1 MKKISVLNLKGG
13 IGKTATSTSIA
24 YLLSTE
30 FDKKILLVDCDQQGN
45 ASMIFN
51 IFDEESKGTHNLL
64 TGEDD
69 PVSLMKEINKNLLVI
84 PTNMYLMKSN
94 AEIL

>member
-30 FDKKILLVDCDQQGN
+30 FDKKILLKYQIKF
-45 ASMIFN
+45 IF
-51 IFDEESKGTHNLL
+51 
-64 TGEDD
+64 
-69 PVSLMKEINKNLLVI
+69 
-84 PTNMYLMKSN
+84 
-94 AEIL
+94 